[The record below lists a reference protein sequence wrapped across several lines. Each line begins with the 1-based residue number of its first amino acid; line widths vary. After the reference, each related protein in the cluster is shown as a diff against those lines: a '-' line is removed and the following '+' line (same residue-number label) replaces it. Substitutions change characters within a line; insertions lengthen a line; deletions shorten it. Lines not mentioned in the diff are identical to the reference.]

1 MRGAQLPA
9 AAQKL
14 PSGYMGEGGTHNK
27 YNMRYDEH
35 EIQYN

>member
-14 PSGYMGEGGTHNK
+14 PSGYMGGGTHNK
-27 YNMRYDEH
+27 YNMCYDEH